1 MGQTNLAF
9 LMTTFAGLSTLIGTI
24 FIFIKVKNEDNI
36 LIASLSFA
44 AGVMLT
50 VSFSDLLP
58 ESFTSLKEV
67 FFGFPALLIMLIFYC
82 IGILISMLID
92 KKMPSENN
100 NQLKRVG
107 LISMLAIILHN
118 IPEGIATYLTS
129 SSNMTLGISLT
140 AAIALHNIPEG
151 ISISVPIYYATRNRF
166 KAFGYTLISGLS
178 EPLGAI
184 LAALCLSPFI
194 TPGIMGILYAIIAG
208 IMTHISIYE
217 LLPTSLNYHK
227 VGKTLLF
234 FFIGICFMLGSHIL
248 FS

>member
-1 MGQTNLAF
+1 MNTAF

-58 ESFTSLKEV
+58 ESFSSLKEV
-67 FFGFPALLIMLIFYC
+67 FYGFPALLIMLIFYVV
-82 IGILISMLID
+82 GILISMFID
-92 KKMPSENN
+92 KKMPSESNN
-100 NQLKRVG
+100 HLKRVG

-129 SSNMTLGISLT
+129 TSDMRLGIALT
-140 AAIALHNIPEG
+140 SAIALHNIPEG
-151 ISISVPIYYATRNRF
+151 ISISVPIYYATRSRF

-184 LAALCLSPFI
+184 LAALFLSPFI

-217 LLPTSLNYHK
+217 LLPTSLNYK
-227 VGKTLLF
+227 NTRKSLLF
-234 FFIGICFMLGSHIL
+234 FFIGIFFMLGSHIL